1 MLKLLLSRLAT
12 AIPSIVGVV
21 IVTFMLTRLLPGD
34 PAAYFAGLA
43 ASPQAIAE
51 VRTKLGLDK
60 TLPEQF
66 VAYIGDLLHGN
77 LGNSLSTGQPV
88 VAEIATRLPA
98 SAELT
103 LFALILAVAIAIPLG
118 VLAAVKQGTWIDHL
132 CRIVTTAG
140 VSLPVFFTGLLFAYV
155 FYYLLQWA
163 PAPTRPARR
172 VPLAAHRHHGLL
184 PDRLGAD
191 RKSRDVLGRAAP
203 ARAAGDLDGDLLP
216 GAARPHDPR
225 LDAGGAGQRLH
236 PHRAGQRP
244 RAAHR
249 RLHLRLPQRR
259 AAGDHHARHGV
270 LLPAGRQRAGRDGVR
285 LAGHR
290 PLMP

>member
-12 AIPSIVGVV
+12 AIPSIIGVIV
-21 IVTFMLTRLLPGD
+21 VTFMLTRLLPGD

-66 VAYIGDLLHGN
+66 VAYIGDLVHGN

-88 VAEIATRLPA
+88 VSEIATRLPA

-103 LFALILAVAIAIPLG
+103 LFALILAVGIAIPLG

-132 CRIVTTAG
+132 CRMVTTAG

-163 PAPTRPARR
+163 PAPTGLAGGRPQ
-172 VPLAAHRHHGLL
+172 PLPIGLGGS
-184 PDRLGAD
+184 PR
-191 RKSRDVLGRAAP
+191 
-203 ARAAGDLDGDLLP
+203 
-216 GAARPHDPR
+216 ARPR
-225 LDAGGAGQRLH
+225 
-236 PHRAGQRP
+236 QRP
-244 RAAHR
+244 RPGALPAHR
-249 RLHLRLPQRR
+249 RRGQGPASRSDR
-259 AAGDHHARHGV
+259 A
-270 LLPAGRQRAGRDGVR
+270 
-285 LAGHR
+285 LAAFPER
-290 PLMP
+290 